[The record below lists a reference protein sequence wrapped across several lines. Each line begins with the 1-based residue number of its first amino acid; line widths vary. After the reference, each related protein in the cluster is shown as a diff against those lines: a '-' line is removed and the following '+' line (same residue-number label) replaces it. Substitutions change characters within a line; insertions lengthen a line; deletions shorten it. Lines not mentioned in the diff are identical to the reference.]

1 MTHSASAL
9 PLPDLSG
16 LADDQ
21 PWLLLDAAGGPDA
34 LHGFLIAGVRR
45 TLELSDSD
53 PKAYARIADFV
64 GQSQGRCFGWIG
76 YDQLRAH
83 PLLDLPQQSNVAVP
97 VPVVHWVEPL
107 GVLAFEGVGAEASL
121 DWKIQPAGPLRDRME
136 AALRTVRR
144 PASPQP
150 TPPVA
155 ATSSLD
161 DTRYREAFSRVHAH
175 ILRGDVYELNLCR
188 EIQGPLPEGWCPEA
202 AFDRLASQTSAPFSA
217 RLHWA
222 GVDILC
228 ASPERFLRREGD
240 RLISQPIK
248 GTAPRDPDPER
259 DAAIAEALRTDPKER
274 AENVMITDL
283 VRNDLSQV
291 AQPASVEV
299 EELCGI
305 HSFRNV
311 HQMIST
317 VTCTVREDRGF
328 ADILSA
334 AFPMGS
340 MTGAPKIR
348 AMEITAEVETVRR
361 GLYSGAIGWADPN
374 GQGGVGDFDLN
385 VVIRTALVDRAAQR
399 WSVHVGGAITALARA
414 EAEWEETRLKAR
426 AVLNALDAVEPESTT
441 LTPDAR

>member
-45 TLELSDSD
+45 TLELTDSD

-64 GQSQGRCFGWIG
+64 GQAQGRCFGWIG

-107 GVLAFEGVGAEASL
+107 GVLAFEGLGAEANL

-136 AALRTVRR
+136 VALRSVR
-144 PASPQP
+144 PASSPQP
-150 TPPVA
+150 TAHVT

-161 DTRYREAFSRVHAH
+161 EARYREAFSRVHAH

-217 RLHWA
+217 RVHWN

-348 AMEITAEVETVRR
+348 AMEITAEVEPVRR